1 MELET
6 EEWVTELEKL
16 KEDETNFFNTQYLV
30 NSINFIEIII
40 NADKVQFFQV
50 EKKKLLTPGILTQD
64 EVQNYKKKNLKNYNL
79 VLFKKIPN
87 ENDLEDKKLYS
98 LETQNNIILPKLP
111 KHLYDLCNI
120 YLIYVPNKHK
130 KLTKKKFL
138 LNNSF
143 KKTRKT
149 KYKSI

>member
-6 EEWVTELEKL
+6 EEWITELEKL
-16 KEDETNFFNTQYLV
+16 KEDETNFFNTKYLV

-40 NADKVQFFQV
+40 NSDKVQFFQV
-50 EKKKLLTPGILTQD
+50 EKKKLLIPGILTQD
-64 EVQNYKKKNLKNYNL
+64 EVDNYKKKNLKNYNL

-111 KHLYDLCNI
+111 NHLNDLCNI
-120 YLIYVPNKHK
+120 YLIYVPNKNK
-130 KLTKKKFL
+130 KLTKKKIF

>member
-64 EVQNYKKKNLKNYNL
+64 EVDNYKKKNLKNL

-87 ENDLEDKKLYS
+87 ENNLEDKKLYS

-138 LNNSF
+138 LNNSL